1 MGGHENQG
9 LGFHPPHVRPIHRR
23 LAQGFGAIAW
33 FWLMYRF
40 REDGPVMFGLRD
52 QPWVADVKRE
62 EELKMAQEG
71 GSKHGQDAASKH
83 H

>member
-1 MGGHENQG
+1 MGGGHENQG
-9 LGFHPPHVRPIHRR
+9 LGFHPPHVKPIHRR
-23 LAQGFGAIAW
+23 LAQGVGAIAW

-40 REDGPVMFGLRD
+40 REDGAVMFGLRD

-62 EELKMAQEG
+62 EAELKRAQEAG
-71 GSKHGQDAASKH
+71 KQSASKH